1 MKVIFLVAAG
11 GALGAVTR
19 HLVVQTTS
27 HFAGTSFGWGT
38 LLVNVLGSFI
48 MGLLAAALLKTVALE
63 PTLRPLLMTG
73 FLGAFTTFSAFSLDA
88 QRLWERQ
95 EILSLFLY
103 IAASVVLSLA
113 SLWAGIRAWRLFQG

>member
-1 MKVIFLVAAG
+1 MKVLFLVAAG
-11 GALGAVTR
+11 GALGAVAR

-27 HFAGTSFGWGT
+27 HFSGTTLGWGT

-48 MGLLAAALLKTVALE
+48 MGMVAAALLKGVHLE

-88 QRLWERQ
+88 HRYWERQ
-95 EILSLFLY
+95 EIASAVLY
-103 IAASVVLSLA
+103 VSASVVLSLA
-113 SLWAGIRAWRLFQG
+113 GLWGGMRAWRLFQG

>member
-1 MKVIFLVAAG
+1 MKVLFLVAAG
-11 GALGAVTR
+11 GALGAVAR

-27 HFAGTSFGWGT
+27 HFAGTTFGWGT

-48 MGLLAAALLKTVALE
+48 MGMVAVALLKTVHLE

-88 QRLWERQ
+88 HRLWERQ
-95 EILSLFLY
+95 EIASAVFY
-103 IAASVVLSLA
+103 ITASVVLSLVG
-113 SLWAGIRAWRLFQG
+113 LWGGMRAWRLFQG